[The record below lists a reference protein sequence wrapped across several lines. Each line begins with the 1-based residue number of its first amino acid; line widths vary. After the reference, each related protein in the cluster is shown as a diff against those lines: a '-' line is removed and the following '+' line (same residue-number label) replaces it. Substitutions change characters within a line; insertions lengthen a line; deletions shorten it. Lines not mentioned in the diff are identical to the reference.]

1 MSMKIRRI
9 LLVAVLVLAAW
20 LMVGTT
26 AIANAGG
33 RTCVSAQVDI
43 YGIGACG
50 GFEWS
55 WTRCW
60 YVDTYVYPQV
70 HVMVCHVMSP

>member
-1 MSMKIRRI
+1 MYVKVRRL
-9 LLVAVLVLAAW
+9 LLVLVLVLAAW

-26 AIANAGG
+26 AIAHAGG
-33 RTCVSAQVDI
+33 QTCVSARVDA
-43 YGIGACG
+43 YGVGACG

-60 YVDTYVYPQV
+60 YVDTYVWPTV
-70 HVMVCHVMSP
+70 SVMVCHVMSP